1 MTASYNSNNRLTI
14 VSYDGNGNTSLAS
27 GYSYGYTVENKLNSR
42 VSQYWPYGETLYG
55 NDPSGRRVMK
65 LTNPDPNNYEGED
78 NPLWEFYF
86 YTINGQRLVTI
97 DCNNANAQYQPN
109 CWPVGENTYFGRRM
123 LVSNGVYVVT
133 DRLGTVRANTQGESF
148 AYYPFGE
155 ERTSTVD
162 GRDKFATYFRDTVGL
177 DYAEQRYYGAGT
189 GSFSTPDPG
198 GIKTANSGNP
208 ASWNRY
214 AYTLGDPINM
224 FDPTGTYPCGSQW
237 ASDSSGNV
245 SVTVYDCSYGGSG
258 GDGPTARPMSDS
270 DQPGGG
276 GGGPASPPTTASLSP
291 DCKHALAVAGQNASA
306 ITRAL
311 ADESILQAAV
321 QGTDIPWT
329 MLAAIGVRETGFQN
343 IAETGGG
350 SGRGVFQ
357 IDIGKNPSVTQAQ
370 AYDVTFA
377 ADWAANLLN
386 SDMETLAAKYP
397 NLAPMQLLKATAASY
412 NFGTGNISG
421 NPATIDRGSTHNNY
435 GGNVLGLMKCF

>member
-1 MTASYNSNNRLTI
+1 MVTCNGSNYPSYPTCAI
-14 VSYDGNGNTSLAS
+14 V
-27 GYSYGYTVENKLNSR
+27 
-42 VSQYWPYGETLYG
+42 
-55 NDPSGRRVMK
+55 
-65 LTNPDPNNYEGED
+65 
-78 NPLWEFYF
+78 
-86 YTINGQRLVTI
+86 GQNV
-97 DCNNANAQYQPN
+97 
-109 CWPVGENTYFGRRM
+109 YFGKK
-123 LVSNGVYVVT
+123 LITAGGVSVVT
-133 DRLGTVRANTQGESF
+133 DRLGSVRANGQGESA
-148 AYYPFGE
+148 AYYPYGE

-162 GRDKFATYFRDTVGL
+162 GREKFGTYFRDAIGQ
-177 DYAEQRYYGAGT
+177 DYADQRYYGSGT

>member
-1 MTASYNSNNRLTI
+1 
-14 VSYDGNGNTSLAS
+14 
-27 GYSYGYTVENKLNSR
+27 VENKLNSR

-291 DCKHALAVAGQNASA
+291 DCKHALAVAGQNALA